1 MQFLR
6 LPETLWKLCGNCAFP
21 QKFRNRKLGE
31 ISVFYV
37 VNSKKAWSS
46 IQKIYKKSKERGI
59 DTYLNL
65 KLFDSIINTFYMLT
79 NARQIHC
86 KKDIFL
92 SKTENFHK
100 RICKQTLGVSQ
111 YVNNM
116 KVSVELGRTS
126 MRTSIGNQMFKR
138 LPVPIDARAVG
149 RLSGRTFAGQFF
161 LVLLKYREIITVKIE

>member
-1 MQFLR
+1 
-6 LPETLWKLCGNCAFP
+6 
-21 QKFRNRKLGE
+21 
-31 ISVFYV
+31 
-37 VNSKKAWSS
+37 
-46 IQKIYKKSKERGI
+46 
-59 DTYLNL
+59 
-65 KLFDSIINTFYMLT
+65 MLT

-100 RICKQTLGVSQ
+100 RMCKQTLGVSQ